1 MGKTAIYSYGP
12 NGENNDGKNI
22 SEGGTNVTKLDDD
35 IATWH
40 K

>member
-1 MGKTAIYSYGP
+1 MGKTAIYSWGP
-12 NGENNDGKNI
+12 NGENNDGKNAA
-22 SEGGTNVTKLDDD
+22 EGGDKLDDD